1 MRGHSRF
8 STAAAAAA
16 VVLSVLWPPH
26 SAQAQ
31 PAAVAAK
38 PPAAAEPLKVW
49 VDARNTE
56 LDQRRLRQFLAR
68 ELKRD
73 VVIVSDAGGAAV
85 QIRVHNGVRAQVE
98 YTTGTGERLTR
109 EVELPP
115 DRDRSLEVLS
125 WLTVNLVRDEASELL
140 DELRARRKEEAAARA
155 AEEQAAADKAAADK
169 AAADKA
175 AADKAAADKAAA
187 DKAAA
192 EQAKR
197 KIDLKVEAPNA
208 GLLKDPKRSFD
219 LALATPVSL
228 LRDSHKRE
236 LWVQLAFAYG
246 ESGGI
251 RGVAVSPVGLRIRQD
266 VLGHAVGAAFVLV
279 GGNVKGTVLSAGYSQ
294 VDGNLQGVQVGAG
307 VAIQRGKLARGVI
320 VAAGAAVAGDMTGV
334 LVGAGIASAR
344 SLNGVAASAG
354 ITVIRGPAEGILV
367 GAGATFASDFK
378 GTAVSAGV
386 NVARDLRGIVVAP
399 LNVQRRVSGLQLGIV
414 NVAQEVDGAA
424 IGIISIAKNGRLQ
437 PVLWGDSDGA
447 MHVALKSIAGYA
459 FTQLGGG
466 LDLRSKKLSYDG
478 GIGAHLRLTE
488 TIFLEPGVHYSGRQT
503 VESTETGSGPSQHH
517 LHYMAGA
524 GLRLANKLDLLAAGG
539 VRHTLEGTDVGAV
552 TPEARFGLAFF

>member
-1 MRGHSRF
+1 
-8 STAAAAAA
+8 
-16 VVLSVLWPPH
+16 VLSVLGPLR
-26 SAQAQ
+26 SALAQ

-56 LDQRRLRQFLAR
+56 LDQQRLRQFLAR

-85 QIRVHNGVRAQVE
+85 QIRVHNRARAQVE

-155 AEEQAAADKAAADK
+155 AEEQAAADKAAADR
-169 AAADKA
+169 AAADRAAADRA

-197 KIDLKVEAPNA
+197 KIDLKVETPNA
-208 GLLKDPKRSFD
+208 GLLKDAKRSFD

-228 LRDSHKRE
+228 IRDSHKRE
-236 LWVQLAFAYG
+236 LWVQLALAYG

-266 VLGHAVGAAFVLV
+266 VLGHTVGAAFVLV

-414 NVAQEVDGAA
+414 NVAREVDGAA

-466 LDLRSKKLSYDG
+466 LDLRSKELSYDG
-478 GIGAHLRLTE
+478 GVGAHLRLTE

-503 VESTETGSGPSQHH
+503 VESTETGGGPSQHH

-524 GLRLANKLDLLAAGG
+524 GLRLGNKLDLLAAGG
-539 VRHTLEGTDVGAV
+539 VRHTVEGSEVGAV
-552 TPEARFGLAFF
+552 TPEARLGLAFF